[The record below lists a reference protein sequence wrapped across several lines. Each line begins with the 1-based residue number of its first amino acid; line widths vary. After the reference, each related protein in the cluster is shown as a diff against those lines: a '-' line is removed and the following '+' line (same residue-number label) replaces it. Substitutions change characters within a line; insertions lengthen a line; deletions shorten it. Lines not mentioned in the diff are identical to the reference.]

1 MCARN
6 STPTHDGMPQT
17 RCRARFTWSPLT
29 HLPIHLLSFCLAPF
43 NQPHTHSHIPLPI
56 YPAATFSI
64 HFQPTHPSL
73 WRQPHPLSGSE
84 ILLPPRIRM
93 AWSSTGESIHGEVTG
108 SWGIWSNHWW
118 LHRAWLELSYWRIVW
133 GTIYYAG
140 LVLYFLLASWLT
152 RGEQLCS
159 NICSHHSVLS
169 SFGPTVSC
177 KTMSPKWRFL
187 YLNCMC
193 LVFCHGE

>member
-6 STPTHDGMPQT
+6 STPRHDGMPQT
-17 RCRARFTWSPLT
+17 RYQARFTWSPLT

-84 ILLPPRIRM
+84 ILLPPRIRK

-118 LHRAWLELSYWRIVW
+118 LHWWIPKLMVLLRVYEHLWRW
-133 GTIYYAG
+133 G
-140 LVLYFLLASWLT
+140 LVGVKLLEDCLGDYILCRPSSLFPPCFLADT
-152 RGEQLCS
+152 RWAA
-159 NICSHHSVLS
+159 VL
-169 SFGPTVSC
+169 
-177 KTMSPKWRFL
+177 
-187 YLNCMC
+187 
-193 LVFCHGE
+193 